1 MRNNK
6 FVISGL
12 TPVFICI
19 IIFMIIPIVWGLALS
34 FTDYRTLAPETDF
47 VGLENFKSLFS
58 DRIFSKALSNTLVFV
73 FVTVALNIIITL
85 LIAQFICT
93 LGSNKTRS
101 LLRMIF
107 FMPCVAPLVA
117 SSVVWKQMY
126 STKYGLINTLLN
138 SFFDIPHHNW
148 LGNPD
153 TLIPAI
159 IVFTLWADIG
169 FNIIIFS
176 AGMDGI
182 PATFYEAANI
192 DGAGRFH
199 KFFYVTLPL
208 LKRTFS
214 FVVTMTLISH
224 FQMFAQF
231 DIMTRVGNSSG
242 GPANAG
248 MVMTLDIYKTA
259 FKYKELGYASSM
271 AMILLIIIL
280 ACSIISQRL
289 NRADWSY

>member
-1 MRNNK
+1 MKNRK
-6 FVISGL
+6 FVIFGL
-12 TPVFICI
+12 TPVFACI
-19 IIFMIIPIVWGLALS
+19 VIFMIIPIVWGLALS
-34 FTDYRTLAPETDF
+34 FTDYKTLAPVTNF
-47 VGLENFKSLFS
+47 VGLDNFARLFS
-58 DRIFSKALSNTLVFV
+58 DKVFSIALNNTLVFT
-73 FVTVALNIIITL
+73 FVTVAINIVITL
-85 LIAQFICT
+85 LVAQFICS

-117 SSVVWKQMY
+117 SSIVWKQMY
-126 STKYGLINTLLN
+126 STKYGLINTILN
-138 SFFDIPHHNW
+138 SAFDMPHQNW
-148 LGNPD
+148 LGNPE
-153 TLIPAI
+153 TLLPAI

-176 AGMDGI
+176 AGIDGI
-182 PATFYEAANI
+182 PTDFYEAANI
-192 DGAGRFH
+192 DGAGRFR
-199 KFFYVTLPL
+199 KFISVTLPL
-208 LKRTFS
+208 LRRTFA

-280 ACSIISQRL
+280 VCSIISQRL

>member
-1 MRNNK
+1 MVNKK
-6 FVISGL
+6 FVIGSL
-12 TPVFICI
+12 TPVFACI
-19 IIFMIIPIVWGLALS
+19 IIFMIIPIIWGLALS
-34 FTDYRTLAPETDF
+34 FTDHKPLAPETNF
-47 VGLENFKSLFS
+47 VAMDNFIKLFS
-58 DRIFSKALSNTLVFV
+58 DKVFMMALNNTLVFV
-73 FVTVALNIIITL
+73 FVTVAINIVITL

-117 SSVVWKQMY
+117 SSIVWKQMY
-126 STKYGLINTLLN
+126 STKYGLINTVLN
-138 SFFDIPHHNW
+138 SWFDMPHQNW
-148 LGNPD
+148 LGNPE
-153 TLIPAI
+153 TLLPAI

-182 PATFYEAANI
+182 PTNFYEAADI
-192 DGAGRFH
+192 DGAGRFQ
-199 KFFYVTLPL
+199 KFFHVTLPL
-208 LKRTFS
+208 LRRTFC
-214 FVVTMTLISH
+214 FVLTMTLISH

-280 ACSIISQRL
+280 VCSIISQRL

>member
-1 MRNNK
+1 MKNK
-6 FVISGL
+6 SFVISGL

-19 IIFMIIPIVWGLALS
+19 VIFMIVPIVWGLGLS
-34 FTDYRTLAPETDF
+34 FTDHKTLAPVTNF
-47 VGLENFKSLFS
+47 VGLDNFIRLFS
-58 DRIFSKALSNTLVFV
+58 DKVFMIALNNTLVFT
-73 FVTVALNIIITL
+73 FVTVAINIVITL

-117 SSVVWKQMY
+117 SSVVWKQLY
-126 STKYGLINTLLN
+126 STKYGLINTVLYDLMGV
-138 SFFDIPHHNW
+138 PHQNW
-148 LGNPD
+148 LGNPE
-153 TLIPAI
+153 TLLPAI

-182 PATFYEAANI
+182 PSDFYEAANI
-192 DGAGRFH
+192 DGAGRFQ
-199 KFFYVTLPL
+199 KFIHVTLPL
-208 LKRTFS
+208 LRRTFA
-214 FVVTMTLISH
+214 FVLTMTLISH

-231 DIMTRVGNSSG
+231 DIMTRVGNSAG

-289 NRADWSY
+289 NRANWSY

>member
-1 MRNNK
+1 MKNNK
-6 FVISGL
+6 FVAAGL

-34 FTDYRTLAPETDF
+34 FTDHKPLALETDF
-47 VGLENFKSLFS
+47 VGMENFKNLFV
-58 DRIFSKALSNTLVFV
+58 DKVFMKALSNTMVFV
-73 FVTVALNIIITL
+73 FVTVAINIVITL

-117 SSVVWKQMY
+117 SSVVWNQLY
-126 STKYGLINTLLN
+126 STKYGLINSVLNTLFN
-138 SFFDIPHHNW
+138 VPHHDW
-148 LGNPD
+148 LGNPS
-153 TLIPAI
+153 TLLPAI

-182 PATFYEAANI
+182 PSTFYEAANI
-192 DGAGRFH
+192 DGAGPFH

-208 LKRTFS
+208 LKRTFA

-231 DIMTRVGNSSG
+231 DIMTRVGNTSG

-259 FKYKELGYASSM
+259 FKYKEMGYASSM

-289 NRADWSY
+289 NKADWSY

>member
-1 MRNNK
+1 MRNNR
-6 FVISGL
+6 FVTFGL

-19 IIFMIIPIVWGLALS
+19 IIFMIIPIIWGLGLS
-34 FTDYRTLAPETDF
+34 FTDYRTLAPHTDF
-47 VGLENFKSLFS
+47 VAMDNFRGLFS
-58 DRIFSKALSNTLVFV
+58 DKTFLTALNNTLVFV
-73 FVTVALNIIITL
+73 FVTVAINIIITL

-126 STKYGLINTLLN
+126 STKYGLINTVLN
-138 SFFDIPHHNW
+138 SLFDIPHHNW

-153 TLIPAI
+153 SLLPAI

-182 PATFYEAANI
+182 PSTYYEAANI

-231 DIMTRVGNSSG
+231 DIMTRVGNGSG

-259 FKYKELGYASSM
+259 FKYKDLGYASSM

-280 ACSIISQRL
+280 VCSIISQRL

>member
-6 FVISGL
+6 FVIAGL
-12 TPVFICI
+12 APVFACI

-34 FTDYRTLAPETDF
+34 FTDYKTLAPETSF
-47 VGLENFKSLFS
+47 VGADNFVNLFS
-58 DRIFSKALSNTLVFV
+58 DKVFLISLSNTMVFT
-73 FVTVALNIIITL
+73 FVTVAINIVITL
-85 LIAQFICT
+85 LVAQFICT

-126 STKYGLINTLLN
+126 STKYGLINTVLN
-138 SFFDIPHHNW
+138 SWFGLPHHNW
-148 LGNPD
+148 LGNAD
-153 TLIPAI
+153 TLLPAI

-182 PATFYEAANI
+182 PTDFYEAANI
-192 DGAGRFH
+192 DGAGRFQ

-208 LKRTFS
+208 LRRTFA
-214 FVVTMTLISH
+214 FVLLMTLISH

-231 DIMTRVGNSSG
+231 DVMTRVGNSSG

-259 FKYKELGYASSM
+259 FKYKELGYASAM

-280 ACSIISQRL
+280 VVSIISQRA
-289 NRADWSY
+289 NRAKWSY

>member
-1 MRNNK
+1 
-6 FVISGL
+6 
-12 TPVFICI
+12 
-19 IIFMIIPIVWGLALS
+19 MIVPIVWGLALS
-34 FTDYRTLAPETDF
+34 FTDYRTLAPEANF
-47 VGLENFKSLFS
+47 VALENFKGLFS
-58 DRIFSKALSNTLVFV
+58 DKTFSLALNNTLVFV
-73 FVTVALNIIITL
+73 FVTVAINIIITL

-126 STKYGLINTLLN
+126 STKYGLINTVLN
-138 SFFDIPHHNW
+138 SMFDMPHQNW
-148 LGNPD
+148 LGTPG
-153 TLIPAI
+153 TLLPAI

-182 PATFYEAANI
+182 PQTFYEAAGI

-199 KFFYVTLPL
+199 KFFFVTLPL
-208 LKRTFS
+208 LRRTFG
-214 FVVTMTLISH
+214 FVLIMTLISH

-231 DIMTRVGNSSG
+231 DVMTRVGNSSG

-259 FKYKELGYASSM
+259 FKYKELGYASAM

-280 ACSIISQRL
+280 VCSIISQRM
-289 NRADWSY
+289 NKTDWSY

>member
-1 MRNNK
+1 MKNNK
-6 FVISGL
+6 FVAFGL

-34 FTDYRTLAPETDF
+34 FTDYKPLSQETNF
-47 VGLENFKSLFS
+47 VAMDNFKSLFA
-58 DRIFSKALSNTLVFV
+58 DKTFLTAMNNTLVFV
-73 FVTVALNIIITL
+73 FVTVAVNIVITL

-117 SSVVWKQMY
+117 SSIVWKQMY
-126 STKYGLINTLLN
+126 STKYGLINTALN
-138 SFFDIPHHNW
+138 TLFNTPHQNW

-153 TLIPAI
+153 TLLPAI

-192 DGAGRFH
+192 DGAGRFQ
-199 KFFYVTLPL
+199 KFFFVTLPL
-208 LKRTFS
+208 LRRTFA
-214 FVVTMTLISH
+214 FVLTMTMISH

-231 DIMTRVGNSSG
+231 DVMTRVGNSSG

-259 FKYKELGYASSM
+259 FKYKDMGYASSM

-280 ACSIISQRL
+280 VCAIISQRL
-289 NRADWSY
+289 NRANWSY

>member
-1 MRNNK
+1 
-6 FVISGL
+6 
-12 TPVFICI
+12 
-19 IIFMIIPIVWGLALS
+19 
-34 FTDYRTLAPETDF
+34 
-47 VGLENFKSLFS
+47 LF
-58 DRIFSKALSNTLVFV
+58 N
-73 FVTVALNIIITL
+73 
-85 LIAQFICT
+85 
-93 LGSNKTRS
+93 
-101 LLRMIF
+101 
-107 FMPCVAPLVA
+107 
-117 SSVVWKQMY
+117 
-126 STKYGLINTLLN
+126 
-138 SFFDIPHHNW
+138 IPHQNW

-153 TLIPAI
+153 TLLPAI

-176 AGMDGI
+176 AGMDSI
-182 PATFYEAANI
+182 PSTFYEAAYI
-192 DGAGRFH
+192 DGAGRFQ
-199 KFFYVTLPL
+199 KFFHVTLPL
-208 LKRTFS
+208 LRRTFA

-259 FKYKELGYASSM
+259 FKYKDMGYASSM

-289 NRADWSY
+289 NRANWNY